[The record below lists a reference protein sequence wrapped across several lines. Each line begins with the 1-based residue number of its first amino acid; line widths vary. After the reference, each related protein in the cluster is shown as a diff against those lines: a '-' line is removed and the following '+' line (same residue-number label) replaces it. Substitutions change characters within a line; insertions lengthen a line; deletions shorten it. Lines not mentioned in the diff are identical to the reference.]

1 MFNQGSAVSENKGVN
16 LREFKLGKLSKRKR
30 QRKTLHNIRC
40 QNRHNNTPVRHKNSM
55 ESKDGSHVFITCNHV
70 EKRVFSELC
79 SSAKEFFVEPPLV
92 AKSWSS

>member
-1 MFNQGSAVSENKGVN
+1 MYNQGSAVSENKRVN

-40 QNRHNNTPVRHKNSM
+40 QSRYNNTPVRHKNSM

-79 SSAKEFFVEPPLV
+79 SSAKKSFFVEPPLV
-92 AKSWSS
+92 AKS